1 MWPLRGAVATR
12 PVQRS
17 WPGVVGR
24 YVRSLRELLLHRST
38 NLHGVSYFV
47 VGVVGLLSKVDV

>member
-1 MWPLRGAVATR
+1 
-12 PVQRS
+12 
-17 WPGVVGR
+17 
-24 YVRSLRELLLHRST
+24 VRSLRELLLHRST